1 VKIAAAMVSCRQREA
16 VRAASLASFAE
27 TDWRDG
33 IEVVIDESRHEIAQR
48 RIEETFLRVLRAAAE
63 GDADFT
69 LMLEDD
75 IEPNR
80 HLRHNLERWPP
91 LRAAAAGER
100 PGDRPFLGS
109 LYRCCQPVMWSS
121 PERRFLVGVPE
132 AYWGGQALVVSR
144 ATARHTLERWTA
156 GMCAHDAQMPL
167 LASQLSPIY
176 FHRPSL
182 VQHRTVTST
191 WGNGV
196 HVAADFD
203 REFRVG

>member
-16 VRAASLASFAE
+16 VRAATLASFAE
-27 TDWRDG
+27 SDWPTG
-33 IEVVIDESRHEIAQR
+33 IDVVIDESRQEVAWR
-48 RIEETFLRVLRAAAE
+48 RIEETFLRVLSAAAE
-63 GDADFT
+63 SDADFT
-69 LMLEDD
+69 LLLEDD

-91 LRAAAAGER
+91 LRAAAAGA
-100 PGDRPFLGS
+100 GDRPFLGS
-109 LYRCCQPVMWSS
+109 LYRCCQPVLWANRR
-121 PERRFLVGVPE
+121 ERFLIGVPE
-132 AYWGGQALVVSR
+132 SFWGGQALVVSR
-144 ATARHTLERWTA
+144 ATARHALQRWTA
-156 GMCAHDAQMPL
+156 GLCAHDGQIPVLAAQL
-167 LASQLSPIY
+167 GPIY

-182 VQHRTVTST
+182 VQHRTVAST